1 MNFKN
6 KFVLF
11 IYTNLTCLERTSPDL
26 SNGNQLTS
34 RRNKKSRSI
43 KNNGKG
49 NLDED
54 EDFSLFYDTDAVAKS
69 ATECQ
74 KKFPNN
80 FVSIF
85 FIDHRSFSGRPTG
98 GVGENLNIVS

>member
-1 MNFKN
+1 M
-6 KFVLF
+6 
-11 IYTNLTCLERTSPDL
+11 E
-26 SNGNQLTS
+26 
-34 RRNKKSRSI
+34 
-43 KNNGKG
+43 KG

-74 KKFPNN
+74 SQHQMEEKFPNN